1 MHARVFS
8 RGARP
13 VPVLRSAEAAEC
25 ALTCLAMVLS
35 HFGHHLSVEDLRGRF
50 RVSLAGSSLQA
61 LLEAAQ
67 KMGLTARAVRVDVD
81 DLRHLSTPAILHWR
95 MHHFVVLVHV
105 KGNKYIIHD
114 PAKGRCVVER
124 REVDNAFTGVCVE
137 LSPSPTFQTRP
148 KSRGLG
154 LRDLWSNDRRLWGA
168 LGGLLTTTVALQ
180 ALAILVP
187 LQVQLTVDQGIALGD
202 LSLINAI
209 GIAFILIIALHAVM
223 EGGRMWA
230 ANVLGAKFSYHLL
243 GNVVSH
249 LVRLKAS
256 YFESRHLGDIL
267 SRIQS
272 SRAIQDFLTR
282 GAVTVCMDGLLAA
295 VALVFLLIYSPALTL
310 IVIVGALSSGAVAAA
325 SYLALRSRTQA
336 QLDATAREQT
346 YLMESLRS
354 ATTLKILGR
363 EAAREA
369 SWRNLL
375 AESLNAALTVSKSH
389 TVFTSLRALVR
400 GTTSVLLLWT
410 GALIVVRG
418 DGLSL
423 GMLLAFLSFS
433 QTFGDRFGSLM
444 TELVQFK
451 LLRVHLDRLA
461 DIVLTPAE
469 DFRAISPPIET
480 PGDIV
485 FHNVGFRYGASERPV
500 LDKASL
506 IIAPGEYVGIMGRSG
521 AGKSTF
527 VKLLLGLISPDEG
540 TIRLGGL
547 SADDAVFR
555 AWRGQV
561 GVVTQEDRLFSGT
574 IEDNIA
580 FFEPTA
586 DAERVRIA
594 AGHAHVLDEILDM
607 PMGFRTVV
615 GDLGAS
621 LSAGQ
626 KQRILLARALY
637 RQPKVLVLDEG
648 TANLDQASEVM
659 IGDTIRRMSITRIIV
674 SHRPLLLDLAD
685 RVLIME
691 GGRFQP
697 VGTEVLKVEGAAA
710 DGVGGCDYA

>member
-1 MHARVFS
+1 MRARLSFRS
-8 RGARP
+8 RRP

-25 ALTCLAMVLS
+25 ALTCLGMVLA
-35 HFGHHLSVEDLRGRF
+35 HFGHHVTIEDLRSRF

-67 KMGLTARAVRVDVD
+67 NMGLTARAVRVDLD
-81 DLRHLSTPAILHWR
+81 DLRHLTTPAILHWR
-95 MHHFVVLVHV
+95 MHHFVVLVQV
-105 KGNKYIIHD
+105 KDRHCIIHD
-114 PAKGRCVVER
+114 PAKGRCVVDR
-124 REVDNAFTGVCVE
+124 RELNGAFTGVCVE
-137 LSPSPTFQTRP
+137 LSPSPSFQVQP

-168 LGGLLTTTVALQ
+168 LGGLLITTVALQ

-187 LQVQLTVDQGIALGD
+187 LQLQLTIDQGMALGD

-209 GIAFILIIALHAVM
+209 GMAFVVIIVLHAAM

-243 GNVVSH
+243 GNVVAH

-256 YFESRHLGDIL
+256 YFESRHLGDVL

-295 VALVFLLIYSPALTL
+295 VALVFLLIYSLPLTL
-310 IVIVGALSSGAVAAA
+310 IVIFGALASGGLAAA
-325 SYLALRSRTQA
+325 SYLVLRSRTQA
-336 QLDATAREQT
+336 QLDASAREQT
-346 YLMESLRS
+346 YLMETLRS

-363 EAAREA
+363 EASREA
-369 SWRNLL
+369 SWRDLL
-375 AESLNAALTVSKSH
+375 ADSLNAALVVSKSH

-400 GTTSVLLLWT
+400 GTTSVLLLWM
-410 GALIVVRG
+410 GALIVVQG

-469 DFRAISPPIET
+469 DLRAISPPIEN
-480 PGDIV
+480 PGDVV
-485 FHNVGFRYGASERPV
+485 FDSVGFRYGASERPV
-500 LDKASL
+500 LDQASL
-506 IIAPGEYVGIMGRSG
+506 IVTSGEYVGIMGRSG

-527 VKLLLGLISPDEG
+527 IKLLLGLVSPDEG
-540 TIRLGGL
+540 AIRLGGHL
-547 SADDAVFR
+547 ADDAVFR
-555 AWRGQV
+555 AWRGHV
-561 GVVTQEDRLFSGT
+561 GVVTQDDRLFSGT
-574 IEDNIA
+574 VEDNIA

-586 DAERVRIA
+586 DPERVKLA
-594 AGHAHVLDEILDM
+594 ASQAQVLDEILDM
-607 PMGFRTVV
+607 PMGFRTIV

-648 TANLDQASEVM
+648 TANLDQASEIM
-659 IGDTIRRMSITRIIV
+659 IGETIRRMSITRIVV
-674 SHRPLLLDLAD
+674 SHRPLLLELAD
-685 RVLIME
+685 RVLVME

-697 VGTEVLKVEGAAA
+697 VEVKFGEFGGVSGHPVEGQDHA
-710 DGVGGCDYA
+710 